1 MKIEKGLT
9 TLFLSHQNADPDAVG
24 CLYFLTRR
32 YGGVAG
38 LPSSPD
44 RMGKKLLDFLEMD
57 VLLEPDVSKFEQI
70 IIVDTPNPSQLE
82 PIEFDEEDM
91 ERAKII
97 DHHHT
102 NSWGREIFFLD
113 KNSCA
118 EIIYDMV
125 DPEKLEKDEATALIA
140 GILTDTSFLRRGDAD
155 TFRILSEIM
164 KSSEVSINEVSRILS
179 YDVPYSEKISKFKAA
194 KRLDYKKVN
203 GYFVAYTNVS
213 SFESSVSSMLL
224 MIGADVSF
232 TMSKRGDDIR
242 ISARAVDE
250 IVAEGFDLGE
260 LFKSIAKNREN
271 FSGGGHEGAAVLNGT
286 DGNEKL
292 LRECVG
298 LTVEWIKDKGLERPL
313 E

>member
-24 CLYFLTRR
+24 CLYFLTQR
-32 YGGVAG
+32 YGGTAG
-38 LPSSPD
+38 LPTQPD
-44 RMGKKLLDFLEMD
+44 RMGKKLLDHLDMEVMI
-57 VLLEPDVSKFEQI
+57 EPEVSGYEQI
-70 IIVDTPNPSQLE
+70 VIVDTPNPSQLE
-82 PIEFDEEDM
+82 PIEFEEEDM

-102 NSWGREIFFLD
+102 NSWDRDIFFKN

-118 EIIYDMV
+118 EIIFDMV
-125 DPEKLEKDEATALIA
+125 EPEGLEKDETIALIA

-164 KSSEVSINEVSRILS
+164 RSSQVSINEVSQILS
-179 YDVPYSEKISKFKAA
+179 HEVPYSEKISRFKAA
-194 KRLDYKKVN
+194 SRLDYKKVN

-224 MIGADVSF
+224 MMGADVAF
-232 TMSKRGDDIR
+232 TMSKRGKDIR

-250 IVAEGFDLGE
+250 MVDEGFDLGE
-260 LFKSIAKNREN
+260 LFKSIANSKEN

-292 LRECVG
+292 IRECVG
-298 LTVEWIKDKGLERPL
+298 LTVEWIKDQGLERPL